1 MSQICFRSVKRIA
14 IEWLLSRC
22 VNHSSLA
29 RAAHDYELWIT
40 NYATDF
46 LVGHLNMHIRKFANK
61 QAEYAPCGDA
71 AATHDVLEAQSAFHN
86 LNHLI

>member
-1 MSQICFRSVKRIA
+1 MANVKVCQSQ
-14 IEWLLSRC
+14 
-22 VNHSSLA
+22 LA
-29 RAAHDYELWIT
+29 GAGRTLIT

-46 LVGHLNMHIRKFANK
+46 PVGHLNMHIRKFANK

-71 AATHDVLEAQSAFHN
+71 AATHDVLEAQSAFDN